1 MNKVALNLWDAN
13 EYGDGS
19 GGRGIRL
26 TAYQIDKDLAV
37 MSSAFVSVRL
47 TKADL
52 PKQYVVDD
60 DWFYP
65 GEPSYNKYLQLFVA
79 KQLERKAK

>member
-1 MNKVALNLWDAN
+1 MYKVALNLWDAD

-26 TAYQIDKDLAV
+26 TAYQIGDDLGV
-37 MSSAFVSVRL
+37 VSSAFVSVRL
-47 TKADL
+47 AKADL
-52 PKQYVVDD
+52 PKRYVVDD

-65 GEPSYNKYLQLFVA
+65 GSPGYNKYLQLFIA